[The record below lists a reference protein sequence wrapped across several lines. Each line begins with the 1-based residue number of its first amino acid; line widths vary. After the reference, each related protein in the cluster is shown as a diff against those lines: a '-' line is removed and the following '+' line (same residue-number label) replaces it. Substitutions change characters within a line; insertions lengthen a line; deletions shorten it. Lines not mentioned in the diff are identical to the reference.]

1 MYIVN
6 FIINRLK
13 SEQNVDFSFS
23 FWSAYFNYANYKKQA
38 KTDKVT
44 VIRIDEYKPFI
55 ESLIEAK
62 ISHDYQRPLD
72 FVAGCFSRYDWTRD
86 QVEALEINDTQQTIN
101 VKIGYCADGGPT
113 NKEWNLMYLIA
124 MSTILYFYLLDD
136 EIIRPELDLGKQST
150 HPIVNK
156 FMSCINV
163 DIPAYLIS
171 QPGDYKFV
179 G

>member
-1 MYIVN
+1 MSERQSLRDPTLSVSEGRISGIKPV
-6 FIINRLK
+6 FTNRDHLGK
-13 SEQNVDFSFS
+13 LRVSVHDNNDRTKD
-23 FWSAYFNYANYKKQA
+23 YAL
-38 KTDKVT
+38 
-44 VIRIDEYKPFI
+44 ESPI
-55 ESLIEAK
+55 EFRRLEIA
-62 ISHDYQRPLD
+62 DTLTQPLD

-124 MSTILYFYLLDD
+124 MSTIFYFYLLDD
-136 EIIRPELDLGKQST
+136 ESIRPELDLGKQST
-150 HPIVNK
+150 HPIVKK